1 MQGLECKLF
10 DLCLG
15 LGIDALGPSE
25 LHFAQL
31 GLIPESESVLQ
42 SDTGSDTDVSGA
54 ALVSE
59 LLTEGNEVGGL
70 SGRATEVSAFGI
82 LGKSSWLMVRREGV
96 KGRHIRSQPL
106 RHGRVAVRHCCAQ
119 PHLARGCSATPDGRP

>member
-15 LGIDALGPSE
+15 LGVDALGPSE

-59 LLTEGNEVGGL
+59 LLAEGNEVGGL
-70 SGRATEVSAFGI
+70 SGDRSISIGI
-82 LGKSSWLMVRREGV
+82 LGKSFMTRGRTRGG
-96 KGRHIRSQPL
+96 KGETHTKSTS
-106 RHGRVAVRHCCAQ
+106 AAWASC
-119 PHLARGCSATPDGRP
+119 CSALLRSAASGARVLCNT

>member
-1 MQGLECKLF
+1 MQGFECKLF
-10 DLCLG
+10 DLRLG
-15 LGIDALGPSE
+15 LGVDALGPSE

-70 SGRATEVSAFGI
+70 SGDRSISIWDPRETFHD
-82 LGKSSWLMVRREGV
+82 SW
-96 KGRHIRSQPL
+96 
-106 RHGRVAVRHCCAQ
+106 
-119 PHLARGCSATPDGRP
+119 